1 MDMKPLGNGNTHA
14 VSGKGRYRWKVAAI
28 PAVLLF
34 VLSFPVEASAA
45 NRVLISPMQVREVE
59 EAPPMEGK
67 WKVSTGIGTS
77 ARYEDNFY
85 RSENDRHGVYTYLV
99 QPGIRLDYRTAK
111 SVVHFLYS
119 LDAHFYNDRD
129 GGARSAGGDDFIGHS
144 LALTMRTS
152 PTLKLTLGIDNH
164 LDVTREQSKSDRFV
178 NESDRE
184 RFFVNRF
191 APGLHYRIGDHFST
205 ALSYENTIV
214 DYRRRTDQDSIA
226 HRGIWEGYYDISPRT
241 SVGLKYQYWQ
251 RDYEVDASD
260 YTSNQSELV
269 FNRRGRYLELEAGA
283 GYQHRDFDADGR
295 SNEDLFNYRVALTG
309 RTADTPLGY
318 PRSFLT
324 AAFSRNFNDS
334 GLRDDFFEATELR
347 LTAGR
352 VFRDRLLLELGG
364 FYLNADYPQQVEN
377 LADGRRIRR
386 EDDRYGVEGSLSYGF
401 REWLHLKLS
410 GGYEE
415 RDSNMP
421 GFDFDNTFVQLGLNF
436 DHDLGSR

>member
-1 MDMKPLGNGNTHA
+1 MNDGWNVLNWNVFKWMF
-14 VSGKGRYRWKVAAI
+14 AAI
-28 PAVLLF
+28 LAILALA
-34 VLSFPVEASAA
+34 VEAPAA
-45 NRVLISPMQVREVE
+45 GRVRISPMQVQDAE
-59 EAPPMEGK
+59 EAPPLEGK
-67 WKVSTGIGTS
+67 WKVFTGISAS
-77 ARYEDNFY
+77 ARYEDNFH
-85 RSENDRHGVYTYLV
+85 RSENDRHGVYTYLLR
-99 QPGIRLDYRTAK
+99 PGIRMNYESAK
-111 SVVHFLYS
+111 SVVSFFYS
-119 LDAHFYNDRD
+119 LDAHLYDDRD
-129 GGARSAGGDDFIGHS
+129 GGADDFIGHT
-144 LALTMRTS
+144 LALAMRTS
-152 PTLKLTLGIDNH
+152 PTPKLDLRIGNT
-164 LDVTREQSKSDRFV
+164 LDVTREANKADRFV
-178 NESDRE
+178 NETDRE

-191 APGLHYRIGDHFST
+191 TPGVFYRIGDHFST
-205 ALSYENTIV
+205 GLSYENTIV

-260 YTSNQSELV
+260 YTSNQGEVV
-269 FNRRGRYLELEAGA
+269 FNRRGRYLELETGA

-295 SNEDLFNYRVALTG
+295 SNENLFNYRVALTG
-309 RTADTPLGY
+309 RTDDTPLGY

-334 GLRDDFFEATELR
+334 GLRDDFFEAMRLD

-364 FYLNADYPQQVEN
+364 FYLNADYPQQVED

-386 EDDRYGVEGSLSYGF
+386 EDDRYGVEAGLTYWF

-410 GGYEE
+410 AGYEE
-415 RDSNMP
+415 RDSNLP

-436 DHDLGSR
+436 DYDLGSR